1 MLHTESLSFA
11 YNTGKTLRFADFA
24 CHAGQKLLLY
34 GESGSGKTTLL
45 HLLAGILKPV
55 SGSIKI
61 NETNIALLK
70 GVAMDRFRGKHI
82 GLVFQHNYFIH
93 SVSLLENLLAAQY
106 LPGFKVNKQ
115 TALELIERLGLSG
128 LEHKKPATLSMGEKQ
143 RFSVAR
149 ALINK
154 PLLLLAD
161 EPTSSLDDTN
171 CVAFMELIE
180 EQTAA
185 SDTCLVVASHDNRLK
200 PRFETSYL
208 LSKL

>member
-1 MLHTESLSFA
+1 
-11 YNTGKTLRFADFA
+11 
-24 CHAGQKLLLY
+24 
-34 GESGSGKTTLL
+34 
-45 HLLAGILKPV
+45 
-55 SGSIKI
+55 
-61 NETNIALLK
+61 
-70 GVAMDRFRGKHI
+70 
-82 GLVFQHNYFIH
+82 
-93 SVSLLENLLAAQY
+93 
-106 LPGFKVNKQ
+106 
-115 TALELIERLGLSG
+115 LGLSG

-171 CVAFMELIE
+171 CRAFMELIE